1 MNDFVKERDAA
12 FIDFVKTGDS
22 KKVKAYCRKY
32 GVPVP
37 RDYKVFAAGIY
48 KAVQACNSIPEDVK
62 ALAMWKCVAENM
74 TLKEATDIAGAAA
87 RKWKD
92 WR

>member
-1 MNDFVKERDAA
+1 MLKFAEERDAA

-62 ALAMWKCVAENM
+62 TLAMQKC
-74 TLKEATDIAGAAA
+74 IALGFNPLM
-87 RKWKD
+87 RPYD
-92 WR
+92 MPEDPND